1 MGFLTERELIV
12 NYQGK
17 QSKRKRLPAGSPRG
31 TRLGMVLFL
40 ILINAAGYEHIE
52 TQLGKHITQ
61 KKNKRSK
68 IPHIHLKYVDDV
80 SLAEAINVKNVVLP
94 NPDPNPPRPLAYHD
108 RTLHVLPTE
117 LTPLQEELNRMKQYC
132 VDNKMTINS
141 AKTKVVLFNTARKYD
156 FQPQLTLDGIN
167 NLEVVEEFRLLGINF
182 QSNLSWQSNTDIMCN
197 KGYAR
202 IWMLRRLSKLG
213 ANSDDMLNV
222 YNKQIRCI
230 LELAVPVWTPG
241 LTKHE
246 IYQIERVQKCALHV
260 IMGEDYLSYD
270 MAVKALDV
278 EKLSDRRAKL
288 SLNFARK
295 CEKHPKYSKW
305 FQQAEILAPPQMPL
319 RSDKNTVQLKY
330 TPVPTR
336 TDRYLTSPL
345 PYLTDLLN
353 TYHTEKK

>member
-1 MGFLTERELIV
+1 MY
-12 NYQGK
+12 YQTLN
-17 QSKRKRLPAGSPRG
+17 Q
-31 TRLGMVLFL
+31 
-40 ILINAAGYEHIE
+40 I
-52 TQLGKHITQ
+52 
-61 KKNKRSK
+61 
-68 IPHIHLKYVDDV
+68 
-80 SLAEAINVKNVVLP
+80 
-94 NPDPNPPRPLAYHD
+94 PPRPLAYHD

-141 AKTKVVLFNTARKYD
+141 TKTKVVLFNTARKYD

-260 IMGEDYLSYD
+260 ILGEDYLSYD

-288 SLNFARK
+288 SLNFA
-295 CEKHPKYSKW
+295 
-305 FQQAEILAPPQMPL
+305 
-319 RSDKNTVQLKY
+319 
-330 TPVPTR
+330 
-336 TDRYLTSPL
+336 
-345 PYLTDLLN
+345 
-353 TYHTEKK
+353 